1 MDENAPKG
9 VHSWLVFFKAMHAI
23 SKLIQADLQ
32 RTELGESRLLEE
44 RARVAPGSDPESA
57 SSSA

>member
-1 MDENAPKG
+1 MDENVPEV

-32 RTELGESRLLEE
+32 GKECGPIQANEDR
-44 RARVAPGSDPESA
+44 P
-57 SSSA
+57 